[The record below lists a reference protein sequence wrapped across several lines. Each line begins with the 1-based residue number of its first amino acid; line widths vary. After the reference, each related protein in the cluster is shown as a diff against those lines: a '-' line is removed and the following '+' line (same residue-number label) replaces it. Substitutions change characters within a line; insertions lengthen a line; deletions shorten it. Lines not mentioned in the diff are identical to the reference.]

1 MNKMPKHASS
11 TSLSQLW
18 ICECVFFSSIIPWR
32 HSGNYSSR
40 RYGRRTHRIDV
51 RYFLSAFL
59 FFSFALTLSWHCL
72 YYVFELLNF
81 LFLFSLSTF
90 LFGEHSGSYSC
101 RLFSHFFANVHCTN
115 ENTPN
120 IHKQKSIWA
129 LMESSSTADNFF
141 SMANRCVHSAH
152 EKHLYVC
159 TRFVCHPL
167 CRSCLCAF
175 FSAPFC
181 A

>member
-1 MNKMPKHASS
+1 MPRPRHCHNYEFVS
-11 TSLSQLW
+11 
-18 ICECVFFSSIIPWR
+18 VFFIF
-32 HSGNYSSR
+32 NYSVASL
-40 RYGRRTHRIDV
+40 GELLFPTIWKAHTSHWCSLFSLGI
-51 RYFLSAFL
+51 S

-90 LFGEHSGSYSC
+90 LFGEHTGSYSC

-141 SMANRCVHSAH
+141 SMANRCLHSAH